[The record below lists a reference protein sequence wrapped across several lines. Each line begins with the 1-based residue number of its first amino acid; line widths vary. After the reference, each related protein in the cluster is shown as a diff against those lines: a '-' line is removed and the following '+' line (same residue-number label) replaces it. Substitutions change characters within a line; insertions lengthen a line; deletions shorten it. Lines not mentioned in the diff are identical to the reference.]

1 MLSDDYTMPV
11 IRNVNPD
18 DEETSLLY
26 MESIMDEA
34 LFGKPVETVSIIIYK
49 AFLFRYIVK
58 YRVPWLSR

>member
-11 IRNVNPD
+11 IRNVNP

-34 LFGKPVETVSIIIYK
+34 LFGRVSIIIYK
-49 AFLFRYIVK
+49 AFLLGFIVK
-58 YRVPWLSR
+58 SRVS

>member
-34 LFGKPVETVSIIIYK
+34 LFGEPVETVSIIIYK

-58 YRVPWLSR
+58 YRVP